1 VQTCTDVKYAPGS
14 SAYHALD
21 DCVVGDCTEV
31 CAIGADWSCVGHVV
45 VPVAT
50 QDTIQGTLKVVQA
63 SSQSTPVAGLDVVG
77 CSIDDFDC
85 SDPVT
90 PVVVTDANGDA
101 VLALPTVAQKGRSQ
115 FLGYLLI
122 TDPTGAYGP
131 ALGFSVP
138 STSQNDASQTI
149 IAYTPAG
156 AQLVLT
162 ALGVTYDATK
172 SALVVTAVDCANQPA
187 PGVAF
192 QVENGDAS
200 VPVFYTVDGIP
211 SQSATRTDASG
222 TAIAAYFS
230 SGLPATVT
238 ARSIALGEVVATA
251 QIFGHPGAVSLVRLA
266 PTP

>member
-1 VQTCTDVKYAPGS
+1 VQTCTDVKFAAGS
-14 SAYHALD
+14 AAYHALD
-21 DCVVGDCTEV
+21 DCVVGDCTDV
-31 CAIGADWSCVGHVV
+31 CAVGADWSCVGHVV

-50 QDTIQGTLKVVQA
+50 QDTVQATLKVVLA

-77 CSIDDFDC
+77 CSIEDYDC

-90 PVVVTDANGDA
+90 PVAVTDADGDA
-101 VLALPTVAQKGRSQ
+101 VLTLPTVAQKGRSQ

-122 TDPTGAYGP
+122 TDPAGVYGT

-138 STSQNDASQTI
+138 PTSQNDATQTI

-156 AQLVLT
+156 EQLVVT
-162 ALGVTYDATK
+162 SLGLTYDPTK

-187 PGVAF
+187 SGVTF
-192 QVENGDAS
+192 QVETGDAS

-211 SQSATRTDASG
+211 SQSATRTDSSG

-230 SGLPATVT
+230 PGLPATVT
-238 ARSIALGEVVATA
+238 ARSITLGEVVATA